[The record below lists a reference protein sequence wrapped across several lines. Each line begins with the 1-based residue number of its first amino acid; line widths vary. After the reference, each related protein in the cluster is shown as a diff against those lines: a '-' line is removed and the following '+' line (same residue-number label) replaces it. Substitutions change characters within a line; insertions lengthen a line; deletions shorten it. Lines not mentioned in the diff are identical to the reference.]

1 MDSDAMDVGAVHRLG
16 GFTRFGVA
24 VEWPASLAEWNQRAE
39 SGVLF
44 CKDMEAQDA
53 N

>member
-1 MDSDAMDVGAVHRLG
+1 MTGWMWVLCVSCLALRVFEATMDGQ
-16 GFTRFGVA
+16 
-24 VEWPASLAEWNQRAE
+24 ASLTEWNQRAE